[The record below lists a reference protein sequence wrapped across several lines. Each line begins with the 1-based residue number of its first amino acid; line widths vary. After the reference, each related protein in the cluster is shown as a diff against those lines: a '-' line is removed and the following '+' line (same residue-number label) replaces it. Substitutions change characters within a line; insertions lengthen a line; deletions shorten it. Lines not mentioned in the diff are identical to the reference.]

1 MKDMHTKTRRQWVNS
16 VSPFHIDES
25 RARYMLAWFFSL
37 IFGTKMPHE
46 KR

>member
-1 MKDMHTKTRRQWVNS
+1 MKDMHTKARRQWVKS

-25 RARYMLAWFFSL
+25 RASYMLAWML
-37 IFGTKMPHE
+37 ALVFGAKMPHE